1 MNNSSSI
8 RAFLVVVGLL
18 VLLLPG
24 CSGLLSRKEVPPAL
38 PPPPPVPAPAKP
50 VVREE
55 PAKPEGPKVQQ
66 VGKASW
72 YGPYHEGKETASGET
87 FDPDKLTAAHP
98 TLPLGSTA
106 TVTNLET
113 GKSVKVK
120 ITDRGPYVKGRK
132 IDLSQAAAK
141 KIGMAKAGVAKV
153 KIVSTAPRKKKKKTA
168 RKPTKSSPTQVAA
181 KISPPSSGPE
191 EAPPQSPAQEESD
204 SAQ

>member
-1 MNNSSSI
+1 MNHSQSI
-8 RAFLVVVGLL
+8 RAFLVVIGGLFP
-18 VLLLPG
+18 LLLQG
-24 CSGLLSRKEVPPAL
+24 CSGLLSHKQL
-38 PPPPPVPAPAKP
+38 PPPPPPVVSAPAAP
-50 VVREE
+50 VVQEE
-55 PAKPEGPKVQQ
+55 PVKPEGSKVQQ

-72 YGPYHEGKETASGET
+72 YGPYHDGKETASGEI

-141 KIGMAKAGVAKV
+141 KIGMTKAGVAKV
-153 KIVSTAPRKKKKKTA
+153 KIVATTPQRKRKNTA
-168 RKPTKSSPTQVAA
+168 RKPTHNSSTQIAKETARQSSASAQTVPQSPTQAEIDA
-181 KISPPSSGPE
+181 NY
-191 EAPPQSPAQEESD
+191 
-204 SAQ
+204 